1 MREFIRHPSDIPIHY
16 NLENVV
22 AHRKDYLH
30 DVSHG
35 GLSFR
40 SEICLKLG
48 SVINIS
54 IPIREPV
61 FQAEG
66 IVVWC
71 RKNEDQYDVGVE
83 FIETEMEYRVR
94 MVEQVCYI
102 EQYKQE
108 VLKKEG
114 RQLTGKQAAI
124 EWITKYAKDFPRE
137 E

>member
-1 MREFIRHPSDIPIHY
+1 MRQFIRHPSDIPIHY
-16 NLENVV
+16 DLEDVV
-22 AHRKDYLH
+22 AHRKDYLYN
-30 DVSHG
+30 VSHG

-40 SEICLKLG
+40 SGVYIKQG

-71 RKNEDQYDVGVE
+71 RKNGDQYDIGVE
-83 FIETEMEYRVR
+83 FRETDVEYRVR

-102 EQYKQE
+102 EEYKQE

-114 RQLTGKQAAI
+114 RKLTGEQAAT

-137 E
+137 